1 MKIVHGWVSEFVDL
15 DPTIWR
21 PERVADV
28 LTDLGLE
35 VEHIEHRSAAL
46 NRFVVGLVL
55 ECERHPNADKLS
67 VCLVDVGESL
77 PRTIVCGAANVAA
90 GQFVPVAL
98 DGAVVPNGGFAI
110 GKRMV
115 RGVQSN
121 GMICSREE
129 LGRDDEMGTADQ
141 KEDAGIWV
149 LGSSGDSELTPGRA
163 LAEVIGQTEIVYDV
177 AVTPNRA
184 DCLSHIGIA
193 RELQA
198 YQIVHGKEI
207 EQNGKAVTGTGKE
220 NEEKGLAGKEQQVE
234 NPTGLIH
241 SIDEHLAP
249 FYALQKITNV
259 TIGPSPKWLQDRLT
273 ACGLRPRNVIVDITN
288 YVNMELGQPLHAFD
302 FAKVRGSQFN
312 VQGSEGSQF
321 RVQGSRGSQFN
332 VQGSMGSR
340 GSQFNVQGS
349 RGSQFNVQGSKGS
362 QFNVQGSRDDDE
374 HGTMNFERFV
384 TLDGKERTLPLHTLM
399 ICDMEGSIAIAGV
412 MGGENSE
419 IDVSTTD
426 IVLESAYF
434 DPASIRRTAKVLGL
448 SSDASYRFER
458 GVDPGNVLN
467 ALDRAT
473 NLILSLIPG
482 SSAAER
488 DVSGPGSLLEPRTIK
503 VRFGRIR
510 SILGTQVLN
519 DEMINIFTAL
529 GCVVSDVTTD
539 SCVVE
544 PPTWRADLKE
554 EIDFSE
560 EVMRFYGINNIN
572 DAASAVISLQMP
584 VSKPSDAT
592 GERFRVFGSS
602 VATHRNLR
610 MLLVARGYSDCLT
623 TVLTSPENAELT
635 GTGIVKV
642 KNPLGVE
649 FSALRTSLVPSLL
662 TVASL
667 NIRHDA
673 GTIRLCEIG
682 NVFTWNTNVIQR
694 EHLAVLITGEYEQ
707 HWSAP
712 ERELDLFDL
721 LGDVGIL
728 GPLATR
734 PAKSQGI
741 WSANTVEVL
750 ANAEVIGMAGLVDPE
765 VAALFGI
772 DAAVFAA
779 EISLKELDAVFAAT
793 QAQRVYNKIGQ
804 FPSVRRDLALIVDE
818 EIPAGRIVSIIRAA
832 APATCRDV
840 RVFDVYRDVESIG
853 RGRKSVAV
861 GLTFRSDV
869 KTLIDEEIEDSLNV
883 IIRAIEQELGA
894 LIRGSR

>member
-1 MKIVHGWVSEFVDL
+1 M
-15 DPTIWR
+15 
-21 PERVADV
+21 ADV

-98 DGAVVPNGGFAI
+98 DGAVVPNGGFII

-121 GMICSREE
+121 GMICSKAE
-129 LGRDDEMGTADQ
+129 LGRDDEKGKPDR
-141 KEDAGIWV
+141 EENDGIWV
-149 LGSSGDSELTPGRA
+149 LGSSANSELSPGRA
-163 LAEVIGQTEIVYDV
+163 LAEVIGQTEVVYDV

-184 DCLSHIGIA
+184 DCLSHTGIA
-193 RELQA
+193 REIQA
-198 YQIVHGKEI
+198 YQTIHGKDI
-207 EQNGKAVTGTGKE
+207 EQNAFKVKGKE
-220 NEEKGLAGKEQQVE
+220 NGEMVLVGNEQRVE
-234 NPTGLIH
+234 NPSGLIH
-241 SIDEHLAP
+241 SVDEHLAP

-259 TIGPSPKWLQDRLT
+259 TIGPSPKWLQDRLV
-273 ACGLRPRNVIVDITN
+273 ACGLRPRNVIVDVTN

-302 FAKVRGSQFN
+302 FAKVRGSRIRVHRSKLN
-312 VQGSEGSQF
+312 VREAGE
-321 RVQGSRGSQFN
+321 V
-332 VQGSMGSR
+332 
-340 GSQFNVQGS
+340 
-349 RGSQFNVQGSKGS
+349 
-362 QFNVQGSRDDDE
+362 
-374 HGTMNFERFV
+374 ERFV
-384 TLDGKERTLPLHTLM
+384 TLDGKVRDVSPDTLM
-399 ICDMEGSIAIAGV
+399 ICDMEGGIAIAGV

-448 SSDASYRFER
+448 STDASYRFER

-473 NLILSLIPG
+473 NLILTLIPG
-482 SSAAER
+482 SHAAER
-488 DVSGPGSLLEPRTIK
+488 DVAGPGRLLEPLKIE

-510 SILGTQVLN
+510 NILGAQVLN

-529 GCVVSDVTTD
+529 GCTVSNVTSD
-539 SCVVE
+539 SCVVK

-560 EVMRFYGINNIN
+560 EVMRFHGINNID
-572 DAASAVISLQMP
+572 DAASAVISLEMP
-584 VSKPSDAT
+584 VSKTSAGGAPLH
-592 GERFRVFGSS
+592 VFGNR
-602 VATHRNLR
+602 VATHRSLR

-623 TVLTSPENAELT
+623 TVLTSPGNAELT

-667 NIRHDA
+667 NIRYNA
-673 GTIRLCEIG
+673 STIRLCEIG
-682 NVFTWNTNVIQR
+682 NVFTWADNVVQR

-721 LGDVGIL
+721 LGDIGIL

-734 PAKSQGI
+734 PARAQGI
-741 WSANTVEVL
+741 WSANSVEVL

-765 VAALFGI
+765 VAAQFGI

-779 EISLKELDAVFAAT
+779 EISLKELDAVFVAA

-818 EIPAGRIVSIIRAA
+818 EITAGRIVSIIRAA

-883 IIRAIEQELGA
+883 IIRATEQELGA